1 MDRRVA
7 VTLAVLTREWRT
19 DHRVSELA
27 AAVNLAPSRL
37 QHLFK
42 SHLRISIRQHIQQRR
57 LAEAARLIVSTH
69 LRISE
74 IVYYIGFR
82 DVSNFNHAFRR
93 TFGVAPRDYRRAA
106 GLPDDETRR

>member
-7 VTLAVLTREWRT
+7 VTLAILAEEWRT
-19 DHRVSELA
+19 DHRVSDLA

-42 SHLRISIRQHIQQRR
+42 SHLRMSIRQHVLHRR
-57 LAEAARLIVSTH
+57 MTEAARLIATTH

-74 IVYYIGFR
+74 IVYYVGFR
-82 DVSNFNHAFRR
+82 DVSNFNHVFRR
-93 TFGVAPRDYRRAA
+93 TFGVSPGEYRRSAV
-106 GLPDDETRR
+106 LPIARKQD